1 MPRKRSESMLTH
13 WKLRGLPVAKVIKEI
28 EKLQPHLQPWAGRI
42 VWWDRFSEGV
52 GGDADPDPWR
62 KWLERR
68 DDVDVPPDELKDALV
83 KVGYTPTY
91 AGLRSGAKLW
101 NTGRQKGKPVVTHK
115 PPPDGIIF
123 PLDFGYGVRMY
134 RISNGKNSI
143 IYQMYLVGQKER
155 RRRNGSTNYWQVL
168 EACVIETRN
177 RSRGTERVP
186 ALKKTANTENTKH
199 EN

>member
-13 WKLRGLPVAKVIKEI
+13 WKLRGLPVAEIIKEI
-28 EKLQPHLQPWAGRI
+28 EKLDPHIQPWVGRI
-42 VWWDRFSEGV
+42 VWWDRFSEGI

-68 DDVDVPPDELKDALV
+68 GDVDVPPDELKDALV

-101 NTGRQKGKPVVTHK
+101 NTGRQKGVPVVTHK

-123 PLDFGYGVRMY
+123 PLDFGHGVKMY

-168 EACVIETRN
+168 ESCAIEARN
-177 RSRGTERVP
+177 RSRAIEQVPVLTKTE
-186 ALKKTANTENTKH
+186 THQNEN
-199 EN
+199 